1 MANSL
6 VNALQAKRRFVESL
20 THYSKYGD
28 NEDFLSP
35 TKQPTNKP
43 SIKSDSP
50 PPSDTPRTVV
60 KVQKRQKKP
69 KEEIQLTETEYHR
82 IMTLLESRQN
92 KTESPK
98 QSQRSGDVPIWAK
111 LAYASSN
118 PNSKRHQYY

>member
-28 NEDFLSP
+28 NEGFLSP
-35 TKQPTNKP
+35 TQQPTTKP
-43 SIKSDSP
+43 STKSDSP

-69 KEEIQLTETEYHR
+69 KGEIQLTETEYHR

-92 KTESPK
+92 KTEPPK
-98 QSQRSGDVPIWAK
+98 QSQRHENVPIWAK
-111 LAYASSN
+111 LAYASTN
-118 PNSKRHQYY
+118 PNSRRNQYY

>member
-1 MANSL
+1 LANSL

-35 TKQPTNKP
+35 PQQPTNE
-43 SIKSDSP
+43 SSTKSDSP

-60 KVQKRQKKP
+60 KVQKRPKKP
-69 KEEIQLTETEYHR
+69 KGEIQLTETEYHR
-82 IMTLLESRQN
+82 IITLLESRQS
-92 KTESPK
+92 KTEPPK
-98 QSQRSGDVPIWAK
+98 QSQRSRNVPIWAK

-118 PNSKRHQYY
+118 PNSRRNPYY